1 MFPNQDITN
10 TTTQLDTTSAVISSG
25 KSPKFDFEIGDFV
38 VEDGK
43 VVTVTGLEALK
54 QWIQKTLRT
63 ETNKYKIY
71 NTDNV
76 EKYGAALFE
85 IITSKYPIA
94 YIQAQVQTIVI
105 AALLKNSDIK
115 EVNNFKFIRDKRLLN
130 CEFDVISIYG
140 TSTESVVR

>member
-1 MFPNQDITN
+1 MFPNQDTTN
-10 TTTQLDTTSAVISSG
+10 TITQVDTTSSVISSG
-25 KSPKFDFEIGDFV
+25 KSPKFNFEIGDFV

-43 VVTVTGLEALK
+43 ILTVTGLEALK

-76 EKYGAALFE
+76 EKYGIALLE

-94 YIQAQVQTIVI
+94 YIQAQVQSIVI
-105 AALLKNSDIK
+105 EALLKNSDIK
-115 EVNNFKFIRDKRLLN
+115 EVNNFKFIRDKKLLN